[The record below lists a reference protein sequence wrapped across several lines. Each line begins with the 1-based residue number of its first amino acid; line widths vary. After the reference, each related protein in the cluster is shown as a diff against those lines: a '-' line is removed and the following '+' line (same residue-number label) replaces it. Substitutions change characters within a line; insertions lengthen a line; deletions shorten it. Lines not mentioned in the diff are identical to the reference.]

1 MSNPTLPEIL
11 TESTRRKSVIADCV
25 LLIEEEVSKKGGLSG
40 IAIKGA
46 FAIVKAV
53 KPGFIAEAVDH
64 MLDDFSARLDPM
76 YQAQRQAAGRSLPS
90 YFGEHSSAVAE
101 ALLGITDQRSQRA
114 HNQTLKKT
122 YEKLRPTAKKHVE
135 EAVPGIARLIEKYS
149 AKVAA

>member
-76 YQAQRQAAGRSLPS
+76 YQAQRQAAGRSSRRTTP
-90 YFGEHSSAVAE
+90 
-101 ALLGITDQRSQRA
+101 TRSPRSPA
-114 HNQTLKKT
+114 SW
-122 YEKLRPTAKKHVE
+122 P
-135 EAVPGIARLIEKYS
+135 
-149 AKVAA
+149 

>member
-1 MSNPTLPEIL
+1 MSTLTLPEIL
-11 TESTRRKSVIADCV
+11 TEATRRKSVVADCV

-53 KPGFIAEAVDH
+53 KPGFIAEAMDH
-64 MLDDFSARLDPM
+64 MLDDFSTRLDPF
-76 YQAQRQAAGRSLPS
+76 YQANKTTGRSLPS
-90 YFGEHSSAVAE
+90 YFAEQSGSISE
-101 ALLGITDQRSQRA
+101 ALLGITDQRAQRA
-114 HNQTLKKT
+114 QNQSVKKT

-135 EAVPGIARLIEKYS
+135 EAIPGIAKLIEKHS